1 MNYKKIFYSFCCLL
15 MSLAVFAGNG
25 ETPLFTVANTLQ
37 SNMVVQQKKKLMVW
51 GNATAG
57 TKINIRASWHKSSL
71 KTTTNAQGIWQL
83 PIPVPGAT
91 PGMFTQ
97 NTLRISSG
105 SETILLKN
113 ILIGDV
119 WLCGG
124 QSNMDMEIKP
134 FLPWLLGAMH
144 YRQEIENAAFPQIRL
159 FNVRTDFKSTPQ
171 ADCGGNWMVCSPAT
185 APDFSALAYFF
196 AREVFN
202 RTQIPIGLV
211 VSSVGGSS
219 CQAWISRDSLT
230 SDKAL
235 YEKYLFPYDTSS
247 RSKEA
252 LDSVVTFEKVVRPSL
267 FYNAMIYPLRNI
279 QFKGALWYQ
288 GESNRYDS
296 SVYTRL
302 CAAMIGNWRELFTN
316 KNLPF
321 YYVQVAPYNW
331 QQNDPT
337 LFEYALLR
345 EAQANIRK
353 EVANTEMAVTMD
365 IADPTDIHPRNKQ
378 DLGWRLAKIA
388 LANDYHFSNTIFKG
402 PEYAYH
408 LVVKDTLK
416 IHFKY
421 TGSGLTTNDGA
432 PPRHFFIA
440 GKDGVFYPATATV
453 HNNEIWLYSGEVK
466 QPVAIR
472 YAFTNY
478 PVTNLENKEGFPAVP
493 FRSLF

>member
-1 MNYKKIFYSFCCLL
+1 M
-15 MSLAVFAGNG
+15 FAGNSKP
-25 ETPLFTVANTLQ
+25 TLFSLANTLQ
-37 SNMVVQQKKKLMVW
+37 SNMVIQQKKPLMVW
-51 GNATAG
+51 GNAKAG
-57 TKINIRASWHKSSL
+57 TKINIKVSWVKSSSEATASL
-71 KTTTNAQGIWQL
+71 EGIWQL
-83 PIPVPGAT
+83 QIPVPKAT
-91 PGMFTQ
+91 PGRFTA
-97 NTLRISSG
+97 NTISISSG
-105 SETILLKN
+105 TENILLNN

-124 QSNMDMEIKP
+124 QSNMDMELKP

-144 YRQEIENAAFPQIRL
+144 YRQEIENANFPQIRL
-159 FNVRTDFKSTPQ
+159 FNVRTDFKSLPQ

-196 AREVFN
+196 AREIFN

-219 CQAWISRDSLT
+219 CEAWVSRDSLKA
-230 SDKAL
+230 DKLL
-235 YEKYLFPYDTSS
+235 YQKYLFPYDTSS
-247 RSKEA
+247 HSKEV

-267 FYNAMIYPLRNI
+267 FYNAMIHPLRNI

-296 SVYTRL
+296 SIYTRL
-302 CAAMIGNWRELFTN
+302 CAAMIRNCRQLFSN

-353 EVANTEMAVTMD
+353 VVANTEMAVTMD
-365 IADPTDIHPRNKQ
+365 IADPSDIHPRNKQ

-388 LANDYHFSNTIFKG
+388 LARDYHFTNTVFKG
-402 PEYAYH
+402 PEYAH
-408 LVVKDTLK
+408 HAVENDTVK
-416 IHFKY
+416 IHFNF
-421 TGSGLTTNDGA
+421 TGSGLATNDGA
-432 PPRHFFIA
+432 PPRHFFVA
-440 GKDGVFYPATATV
+440 GKDGVFYPATATIN
-453 HNNEIWLYSGEVK
+453 NNEIWLYSGEVK
-466 QPVAIR
+466 QPVGVR

-493 FRSLF
+493 FRSSF